1 MNKLYNK
8 SIDNKLYILYNLYMV
23 NNLYQVSII
32 TVKKER
38 GRGNRR
44 KQREERISRVDEQNR
59 KQEEAARFDRQQ
71 DREKPLE

>member
-8 SIDNKLYILYNLYMV
+8 SIDNKLYMLYNLYMV